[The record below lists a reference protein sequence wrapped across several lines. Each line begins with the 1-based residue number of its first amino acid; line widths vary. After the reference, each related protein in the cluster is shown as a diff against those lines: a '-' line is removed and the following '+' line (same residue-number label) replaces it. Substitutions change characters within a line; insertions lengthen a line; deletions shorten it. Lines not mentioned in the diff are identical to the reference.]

1 MELLINYET
10 LELWISYRHSDNLAF
25 IVKLDITT
33 YLGIESYLIGCS
45 VNGLCG
51 KLAAALSSS
60 DTSEVNGRG
69 FLP

>member
-1 MELLINYET
+1 MKLLIT
-10 LELWISYRHSDNLAF
+10 HWHSDNLAF
-25 IVKLDITT
+25 TVKLDIKT

-60 DTSEVNGRG
+60 DTSEVNERG